1 MEASSFDDFCLAPPG
16 WSDSSLPESDDC
28 GALLLEAF
36 LSYVDIDAPRHNQP
50 RAHFVGSLCLSQTT
64 MSNERSVARCS
75 KLSQRCSKW
84 I

>member
-36 LSYVDIDAPRHNQP
+36 LSYVDIDAAAAQP
-50 RAHFVGSLCLSQTT
+50 ASSSLCWFTLPKSD
-64 MSNERSVARCS
+64 NNVERAKCREVF
-75 KLSQRCSKW
+75 
-84 I
+84 